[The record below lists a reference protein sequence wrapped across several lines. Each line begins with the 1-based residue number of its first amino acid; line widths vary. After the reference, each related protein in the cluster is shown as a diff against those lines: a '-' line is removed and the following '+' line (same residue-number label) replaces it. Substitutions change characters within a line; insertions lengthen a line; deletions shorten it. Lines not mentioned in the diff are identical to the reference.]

1 MAQADGTN
9 ANGPEGMLT
18 LVCIN
23 CGKELFFTTKP
34 PKDNEPCPKCGGTV
48 FRSFFTPTVRDDATE
63 AMLEDTSRSIA
74 LDSAPTDSPKGDL
87 RDLNNL

>member
-1 MAQADGTN
+1 MAQANESN

-18 LVCIN
+18 LVCIT
-23 CGKELFFTTKP
+23 CGKELFFTTEP
-34 PKDNEPCPKCGGTV
+34 PKDEPCPKCGGTV
-48 FRSFFTPTVRDDATE
+48 FRSFFTPTVRDEATE
-63 AMLEDTSRSIA
+63 SMLEDTARSIS